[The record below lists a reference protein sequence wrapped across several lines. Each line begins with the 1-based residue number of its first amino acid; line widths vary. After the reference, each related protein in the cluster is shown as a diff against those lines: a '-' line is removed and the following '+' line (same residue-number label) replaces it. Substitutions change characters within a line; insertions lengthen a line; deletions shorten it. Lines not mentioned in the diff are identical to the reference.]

1 MRRNRWIILVAVI
14 LSALCL
20 LGGCKSKNSGNA
32 KEGDA
37 VNRQPSTDE
46 IVLPSDELETVLP
59 FDELETYE
67 ALSQEKSD
75 AEEKPQ
81 KPSGGEMV
89 SGSVTPGSS
98 EGESQNPTEDGTL
111 YPFAGV
117 EGAGETQD
125 PPAVGEPSA
134 REPIILPEIELN

>member
-1 MRRNRWIILVAVI
+1 MRRNRWIILVAVM

-20 LGGCKSKNSGNA
+20 LSGCKSKNSGNA

-46 IVLPSDELETVLP
+46 IVLPSDELET
-59 FDELETYE
+59 DE

-89 SGSVTPGSS
+89 PGSVTPSS
-98 EGESQNPTEDGTL
+98 SGGESQNPTEGGTQ
-111 YPFAGV
+111 YPSTGV
-117 EGAGETQD
+117 EGVGETQD